1 MAAAWGDDSK
11 WQKIRASISRAAR
24 AHVKVG
30 VLSDGAGA
38 HEGISMV
45 NLAAIHE
52 FGSPAAGIP
61 ERSFIRR
68 TFTVHADELGKVTAK
83 LAKKVVEGAMPVE
96 QALGIL
102 GAWGAAKVKSTVR
115 NWTWAPEDGG
125 LGSTVVQ
132 ELSPSTVEAKGS
144 DRPLVDT
151 GRMVDSITH
160 QVVTE

>member
-1 MAAAWGDDSK
+1 MAAAWGDDSR
-11 WQKIRASISRAAR
+11 WQKIRATVSRAAR

-30 VLSDGAGA
+30 VLSDGGGS
-38 HEGISMV
+38 HEGIGV
-45 NLAAIHE
+45 VALAAIHE
-52 FGSPAAGIP
+52 FGSPAAGVP

-83 LAKKVVEGAMPVE
+83 LAKKVVENAMPLE

-102 GAWGAAKVKSTVR
+102 GAWGAAKVKGTIKS
-115 NWTWAPEDGG
+115 WTWAPEDGG
-125 LGSTVVQ
+125 LSSTVVQ
-132 ELSPSTVEAKGS
+132 ELSPRTIERKGS